1 MNKFLLLTTLLLIT
15 FKSQSQ
21 DYFKP
26 IDSIIRLYEGKNV
39 PGFIVRV
46 TKNGKTVY
54 SNRAGYA
61 NLEKKEKINDKS
73 VFALAST
80 SKQFTAAGIVLLQKQ
95 GKLSFNDN
103 LRKYIPEFPAYAEKI
118 TINQLLN
125 HTGGLK
131 DYRALAMLRGEDS
144 DNYNAAAI
152 KDLLTAQELNDVPG
166 ANWKYSNSGY
176 WCLAQIIE
184 KVSGQSVAAFAD
196 KNIFRPLKMK
206 NTRYVTKPNNK
217 LKNRA
222 TGYKND
228 GSGFTISEV
237 DEYSIGGA
245 GVYSTAADLE
255 KWMNEMES
263 HRVFGDAFWNTMIT
277 ENPAKGK
284 GFTYTKGLFNFKYSG
299 HTMINHGGDV
309 VGFHPITAYFPDDKI
324 TVVILSND
332 NNFKRYDILG
342 AATDLLLG
350 EKYDYPKAEANV
362 ATKEVAV
369 PETITVDPA
378 LLESYTGNYELAP
391 GYVIA
396 ITTEEGKLKFNQ
408 LWDGV
413 NLFFPPTKEAHH
425 FAIDGAQ
432 ISFID
437 FAAGKAA
444 NLRVVTDNE
453 DSMYKRLYKDPDLT
467 LYDKYTGEFFSKS
480 LNSKITFFTEHGIL
494 RYRLGN
500 NTNSDVANPPE
511 SEGVFSTGHGEVI
524 FTKNET
530 GAITGF
536 TLNHERALN
545 MEFVK
550 QKSE

>member
-1 MNKFLLLTTLLLIT
+1 MNKFLLLTTLLLIS

-26 IDSIIRLYEGKNV
+26 IDSIIRLYEGKSI

-80 SKQFTAAGIVLLQKQ
+80 SKQFTAACIVLLQKQ
-95 GKLSFNDN
+95 GKLSFDDN

-144 DNYNAAAI
+144 DTYNAAAI
-152 KDLLTAQELNDVPG
+152 KDLLTAQELNDEPG
-166 ANWKYSNSGY
+166 TNWKYSNSGY

-184 KVSGQSVAAFAD
+184 KVSGQSVAAFAN

-206 NTRYVTKPNNK
+206 NTRYVTRPNNK

-228 GSGFTISEV
+228 GSGYTISEV

-245 GVYSTAADLE
+245 GVSSTAQDLE

-263 HRVFGDAFWNTMIT
+263 HRFFGDAFWNTMIA

-284 GFTYTKGLFNFKYSG
+284 GFTYTKGLFNFKYGG

-332 NNFKRYDILG
+332 DNFKRYEILG
-342 AATDLLLG
+342 AATDRLLG
-350 EKYDYPKAEANV
+350 KKYDYPKAKVNAARQEGAIAEAV
-362 ATKEVAV
+362 
-369 PETITVDPA
+369 TVDPA
-378 LLESYTGNYELAP
+378 VLKSYNGNYELAP

-396 ITTEEGKLKFNQ
+396 ITTEEGKLKLTQ

-413 NLFFPPTKEAHH
+413 NLFVPPAKGGHH
-425 FAIDGAQ
+425 FAIDGADLFF
-432 ISFID
+432 SEFN
-437 FAAGKAA
+437 ANKAA
-444 NLRVVTDNE
+444 QLRVVTADE
-453 DSMYKRLYKDPDLT
+453 DSVYKRLDKDPDFT
-467 LYDKYTGEFFSKS
+467 LYDKYSGTFFSKS
-480 LNSKITFFTEHGIL
+480 LNSKITFFTENGIL
-494 RYRLGN
+494 QYKLGS
-500 NTNSDVANPPE
+500 NTESHIASPPD
-511 SEGVFSTGHGEVI
+511 SEGVFFTSHGEVT
-524 FTKNET
+524 FTKSET
-530 GAITGF
+530 VGITGF
-536 TLNHERALN
+536 ILNHERALH

-550 QKSE
+550 QNL

>member
-1 MNKFLLLTTLLLIT
+1 MTKFLLLSVVLLIT

-26 IDSIIRLYEGKNV
+26 IDSIVHLYEGKNV
-39 PGFIVRV
+39 PGFSVRV

-54 SNRAGYA
+54 SNQAGYA
-61 NLEKKEKINDKS
+61 NLEKKEKITDKS
-73 VFALAST
+73 VFALASV
-80 SKQFTAAGIVLLQKQ
+80 SKQFTAACIVLLQKQ
-95 GKLSFNDN
+95 GKLNFEDN

-131 DYRALAMLRGEDS
+131 DYRALAMLRGQDS
-144 DNYNAAAI
+144 DNYNSAAI

-166 ANWKYSNSGY
+166 ANWSYSNSGY

-206 NTRYVTKPNNK
+206 NTRYITKPNNK

-222 TGYKND
+222 IGYKND
-228 GSGFTISEV
+228 GTGYTTSEV

-245 GVYSTAADLE
+245 GVYSTAQDLE

-277 ENPAKGK
+277 ENPATGK
-284 GFTYTKGLFNFKYSG
+284 GFTYTKGLFNFTYLT

-309 VGFHPITAYFPDDKI
+309 VGFHPMTAYFPDDKI
-324 TVVILSND
+324 TVVIVSND
-332 NNFKRYDILG
+332 DDFKRYNILG
-342 AATDLLLG
+342 AATTLLLG
-350 EKYDYPKAEANV
+350 KKYKYPKAKANV
-362 ATKEVAV
+362 TTQEVAI
-369 PETITVDPA
+369 PETITIDAA

-391 GYVIA
+391 GYVIG
-396 ITTEEGKLKFNQ
+396 ITNEEGKLKLTQ
-408 LWDGV
+408 MWDGV
-413 NLFFPPTKEAHH
+413 NLFFPPVKEAHH
-425 FAIDGAQ
+425 FAIEGAT
-432 ISFID
+432 IIFGD
-437 FAAGKAA
+437 FTTGKAA
-444 NLRVVTDNE
+444 TLRVVTASE
-453 DSMYKRLYKDPDLT
+453 DSIYKRLDKDPDLT
-467 LYDKYTGEFFSKS
+467 LYDKYIGTFFSKS
-480 LNSKITFFTEHGIL
+480 LNSKITFFTKNGIL

-500 NTNSDVANPPE
+500 EADSHVASPPD
-511 SEGVFSTGHGEVI
+511 SEGVFSTSHGEVI

-530 GAITGF
+530 GGITGF

-550 QKSE
+550 QDL